1 LTNVKNK
8 MQEVQKN
15 VLENMAELG
24 FHSGALQTPAIN
36 RPPPSKGFPNK
47 LYKNMG
53 RNCGLSDLSFIFT
66 NSPFEQNRCKFI
78 NKPTQLF
85 LIFKGLKNKTKIKK
99 VRY

>member
-36 RPPPSKGFPNK
+36 RPPLQRGF
-47 LYKNMG
+47 
-53 RNCGLSDLSFIFT
+53 
-66 NSPFEQNRCKFI
+66 QI
-78 NKPTQLF
+78 NY
-85 LIFKGLKNKTKIKK
+85 IKTWAEI
-99 VRY
+99 VA